1 MVGQRRRSSAQ
12 PHAECPSALADA
24 ARTVEGAMAEARV
37 EAEMAAAVMV
47 VVKEEATCGGEQG
60 HEKAAPEH
68 THGSCSA
75 PKERKR
81 A

>member
-1 MVGQRRRSSAQ
+1 
-12 PHAECPSALADA
+12 
-24 ARTVEGAMAEARV
+24 MAEARV

-47 VVKEEATCGGEQG
+47 VVKEEATCVGEQG